1 MPQVRK
7 TEILEAKLIE
17 LRRDGVVELPQ
28 PLRVAV
34 ITVNDKA
41 SQVGEVDCVAGPPSY
56 SVDQTT
62 LK

>member
-1 MPQVRK
+1 VPQVRK

-41 SQVGEVDCVAGPPSY
+41 SQVGEVD
-56 SVDQTT
+56 
-62 LK
+62 